1 MSDLK
6 LASIIREDAERV
18 VLAIPDWSFLWG
30 KRVLLTGGTGLI
42 GIHMLAVLERLR
54 HAGYVRHVTF
64 TGQNLPTGA
73 ASIIGQFAEFVKC
86 DLTNHA
92 QMFNLPY
99 DVDVIIHAAGY
110 GQPGKFMVNGLKTIE
125 LNTTVTDDLGQHLA
139 KDGRFLF
146 LSTSEIYSGSKN
158 IPYKEEDCG
167 ITHPFHPRA
176 CYIEG
181 KRCGEAIC
189 NYHHIKGRHYRI
201 ARVSLAY
208 GPGTQAGDERVIN
221 QFIQRAL
228 TEKVIK
234 MRDLGDAIR
243 TYCYVSDTV
252 ENLFN
257 IILHGKEPLYNVG
270 GKSRTTIHRLAE
282 IIAVLTGARIEL
294 PSTSGAEQVML
305 KVLTGAPDDV
315 WMDTS
320 KANAEFSKTQYV
332 PLDEGL
338 NKTIEY
344 QRILYANSGNGS

>member
-1 MSDLK
+1 MSDYK

-18 VLAIPDWSFLWG
+18 VQSILDWSPMKD

-42 GIHMLAVLERLR
+42 GVHMLAVLERLR
-54 HAGYVRHVTF
+54 HAGLVGHVTF
-64 TGQNLPTGA
+64 TGKNRPTGA
-73 ASIIGQFAEFVKC
+73 ASVIGQFAEFVKC

-92 QMFNLPY
+92 QMFNLP
-99 DVDVIIHAAGY
+99 DGVDFIIHAAGY
-110 GQPGKFMVNGLKTIE
+110 GQPGKFMANGLKTIE
-125 LNTTVTDDLGQHLA
+125 LNTTVTDELGQHLS

-146 LSTSEIYSGSKN
+146 LSTSEIYSGCPN

-167 ITHPFHPRA
+167 TTNPFHPRA

-189 NYHHIKGRHYRI
+189 NYHYIKGRHYRI

-234 MRDLGDAIR
+234 MRDFGNAMR

-252 ENLFN
+252 ENLFD

-270 GKSRTTIHRLAE
+270 GQSRTTIHRLAE
-282 IIAVLTGARIEL
+282 LIAAPTGARIEL
-294 PSTSGAEQVML
+294 PDTSGAEQVML
-305 KVLTGAPDDV
+305 RVLTGAPDDV
-315 WMDTS
+315 WMDMS
-320 KANAEFSKTQYV
+320 KASAEFSKVQYV

-344 QRILYANSGNGS
+344 QRILYANPDNRS